1 LDGLQE
7 LGEGF
12 NHLSYALENNCTRET
27 EELWFYFD
35 GKLAETLKRMSTS
48 HDDVSTDRCQSFIIK
63 LNGQKL
69 DMIRKQFKFSEKHKM
84 LIKKEA
90 QKQEA
95 RTSRA
100 RKRLLQK
107 QNTELRKSIE

>member
-1 LDGLQE
+1 
-7 LGEGF
+7 
-12 NHLSYALENNCTRET
+12 
-27 EELWFYFD
+27 
-35 GKLAETLKRMSTS
+35 
-48 HDDVSTDRCQSFIIK
+48 
-63 LNGQKL
+63 
-69 DMIRKQFKFSEKHKM
+69 MIRKQFKFSEKQKM